1 MIITGKD
8 NVLVQGITGRQGRY
22 WTKHMV
28 ECGTNV
34 VAGISPGRDG
44 QEVHDRPVYGTV
56 AEAAARHDLD
66 ATVLF
71 VPPSGARDAV
81 VEAVEAGVGKVVCL
95 AEHIPSHDVMEM
107 LAVARDNGAQVLGPN
122 TAGLV
127 VPGESSVGIMPGF
140 AINIFQPGNI
150 GVISRSGSLGTL
162 VSMNLVNSG
171 YGQSAFIGIGGDPIL
186 GTTTL
191 DAVRAVHSLPQ
202 TEAIVIV
209 GEIGGAMEEE
219 AAEQIASL
227 GIPVVAFIAG
237 RSAPPGRRMGHAG
250 AIVTGNRGSGESK
263 VGALSRAGAIVVD
276 IPSQIGS
283 ALDELGVKV
292 RTRDVSGV

>member
-1 MIITGKD
+1 MIINGGEA
-8 NVLVQGITGRQGRY
+8 VLVQGITGRQGQY
-22 WTKHMV
+22 WTERMM
-28 ECGTNV
+28 ECGTS
-34 VAGISPGRDG
+34 VAAGVSPGRGG
-44 QEVHDRPVYGTV
+44 QRVHDRPVYSTV
-56 AEAAARHDLD
+56 AEAAAKHELD

-71 VPPSGARDAV
+71 VPPSGARAAV
-81 VEAVEAGVGKVVCL
+81 VEAVEAGIRKVVCL

-107 LAVARDNGAQVLGPN
+107 LAAARDNGARVLGPN

-140 AINIFQPGNI
+140 ATNIFKPGKV

-162 VSMNLVNSG
+162 ISLNLVSAG
-171 YGQSAFIGIGGDPIL
+171 YGQSVFIGIGGDPIL

-191 DAVRAVHSLPQ
+191 DAVRNVMGHPN
-202 TEAIVIV
+202 TEAIVLV

-219 AAEQIASL
+219 AAEELANL
-227 GIPVVAFIAG
+227 DIPVVAFIAG

-263 VGALSRAGAIVVD
+263 AEALTKAGAIVVD
-276 IPSQIGS
+276 IPSQVGP
-283 ALDELGVKV
+283 ALQQLGVARARV
-292 RTRDVSGV
+292 VGQA